1 MVWVFAILVRALVA
15 VFVAVSQTVCLSGV
29 PLVHVQLCRNMNA
42 DQSVFTVE
50 VETRVCQCPENALEL
65 HVQRGRRRVLA
76 SGSTLTT
83 MAGKGLQMTVIRSST

>member
-15 VFVAVSQTVCLSGV
+15 VFVAVSQT
-29 PLVHVQLCRNMNA
+29 
-42 DQSVFTVE
+42 
-50 VETRVCQCPENALEL
+50 
-65 HVQRGRRRVLA
+65 RGRRRVLA